1 MSNSNK
7 PRSDNFVSYQS
18 KNEISWH
25 KSQGQEHRQFIKRGE
40 MSTPARRRNQTWVGM
55 VTSKQP
61 YQLS

>member
-25 KSQGQEHRQFIKRGE
+25 KSQRQEHRQFIKRGE
-40 MSTPARRRNQTWVGM
+40 MSTPEEGIKPGWAWLQVSNLTN
-55 VTSKQP
+55 
-61 YQLS
+61 